1 MIPISRSIL
10 LAAGLLAFSG
20 AGAVAQQNDS
30 PATGSAMKNAKPDTS
45 GYTKPTATNPSADS
59 QMKGATVGDA
69 ANKAAA
75 GSSDSSKATGGGQPT
90 APSPEKKP

>member
-1 MIPISRSIL
+1 MM
-10 LAAGLLAFSG
+10 LAAGLLALSM
-20 AGAVAQQNDS
+20 AGAVAQQDS
-30 PATGSAMKNAKPDTS
+30 AATKPDTT
-45 GYTKPTATNPSADS
+45 GYTKPTVTNPSADS